1 MITLEEAIKAW
12 KSKTTVINGH
22 PMIINP
28 IKCRIVR
35 IEYLE
40 KANRLLRIVLL
51 QPPGNS
57 YIRALPEHI
66 SLESENIA
74 EKPVIGKFSKEVNA
88 ALEELERIKAEGFQ
102 FNE

>member
-12 KSKTTVINGH
+12 ENKATVIYGH

-28 IKCRIVR
+28 VKCRIVQ
-35 IEYLE
+35 IECLK
-40 KANRLLRIVLL
+40 KANRLLRVVLQ

-66 SLESENIA
+66 FLASETIEERPA
-74 EKPVIGKFSKEVNA
+74 IGKFSKEVNA
-88 ALEELERIKAEGFQ
+88 ALDELGRLTQEGYIR
-102 FNE
+102 E